1 MLLSVQNLHKTFGSV
16 AALSGVEFALNAG
29 EFVSVIGPSG
39 AGKTTLMRVI
49 NGAVAPDAG
58 EVLLSGASLTAAR
71 GRAKRRLQ
79 AGIGTVYQ
87 DFALVETV
95 SCRQNVLTA
104 CLPDM
109 AFFPAVCGAY
119 GKDRRDEAAALL
131 DRVGLSDKTDAPVK
145 TLSGGQK
152 QRVSIARALMR
163 RPDLLL
169 ADEPVASL
177 DPVTGQQ
184 ILALLRDIQ
193 QTRGLTVLMNSHNVE
208 FSKIFSDRII
218 GLASGQ
224 VVFDGPPAALTGT
237 VLAAIYGSPEAQP

>member
-1 MLLSVQNLHKTFGSV
+1 
-16 AALSGVEFALNAG
+16 
-29 EFVSVIGPSG
+29 
-39 AGKTTLMRVI
+39 
-49 NGAVAPDAG
+49 
-58 EVLLSGASLTAAR
+58 
-71 GRAKRRLQ
+71 
-79 AGIGTVYQ
+79 
-87 DFALVETV
+87 
-95 SCRQNVLTA
+95 
-104 CLPDM
+104 
-109 AFFPAVCGAY
+109 
-119 GKDRRDEAAALL
+119 
-131 DRVGLSDKTDAPVK
+131 
-145 TLSGGQK
+145 
-152 QRVSIARALMR
+152 MR

-224 VVFDGPPAALTGT
+224 VVFDGPPAALTGA